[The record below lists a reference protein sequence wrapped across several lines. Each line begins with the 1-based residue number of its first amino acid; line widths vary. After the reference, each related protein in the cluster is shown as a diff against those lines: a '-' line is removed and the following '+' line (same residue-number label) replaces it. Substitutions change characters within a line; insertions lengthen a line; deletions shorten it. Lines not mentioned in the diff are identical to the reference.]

1 MRRLSTIT
9 AHLDTW
15 GDTKNRFDWS
25 GILLGNGSSRAL
37 WEPFAYHS
45 LFQRAASAKI
55 SRPLTATD
63 KALFRKLGNTTNFEN
78 ILGDLLTATTVNK
91 ALRIPHS
98 QIPRRYRSIRRALI
112 EAVHSVHLPWD
123 RLSDDTKTR
132 IRKELH
138 RYSFVFTTNYD
149 LLVYW
154 CIMARGGDGFKDYFW
169 NPTFDASDSKV
180 RGSPTKIL
188 YLHGGL
194 HLYRTAAGR
203 TVKEVGGVS
212 GSLLDRFAANENR
225 IPLFISEG
233 SSYHKMQAIAR
244 SDYLSFGFKTLS
256 EFDGSLVVYG
266 HSLSTGDK
274 HVVAA
279 INKQHSR
286 TLAYSIYPGKPSE
299 IIREKAR
306 IIGLFPNASSINFF
320 DARTHPL
327 GRSSLRIPS
336 TS

>member
-1 MRRLSTIT
+1 MRRSSTIT
-9 AHLDTW
+9 AYLDTW
-15 GDTKNRFDWS
+15 SNTKNQFDWS

-55 SRPLTATD
+55 SHPLTATD

-98 QIPRRYRSIRRALI
+98 QIPHRYRSIRRALI
-112 EAVHSVHLPWD
+112 EAVHSVHLPWN
-123 RLSDDTKTR
+123 RLLEGAKTR
-132 IRKELH
+132 IRKAL
-138 RYSFVFTTNYD
+138 RCYSFVFTTNYD

-154 CIMARGGDGFKDYFW
+154 CIMARDGNGFKDYFW
-169 NPTFDASDSKV
+169 NPTFDASDSTV
-180 RGSPTKIL
+180 WGSPTKIL

-194 HLYRTAAGR
+194 HLYRTASGR

-212 GSLLDRFAANENR
+212 GSLLDRFATNENR

-233 SSYHKMQAIAR
+233 SSHHKMQAIAR
-244 SDYLSFGFKTLS
+244 SDYLSFGLKTLS
-256 EFDGSLVVYG
+256 EFDGSLVIFG
-266 HSLSTGDK
+266 HSLSTADK
-274 HVVAA
+274 HIVAA
-279 INKQHSR
+279 INKRPSLA
-286 TLAYSIYPGKPSE
+286 LAYSIYPGKPSE
-299 IIREKAR
+299 IIRVKSR
-306 IIGLFPNASSINFF
+306 IIRLFPNASINFF

-336 TS
+336 AT